1 MTTEQNKA
9 IVIRFN
15 KEVIEDR
22 AGAVKDLNDLVTP
35 MRRSYCR
42 AVLFLLTGCLAY
54 IAGCTTAEKTEATE
68 STIVRDNNEEYP
80 DYLYQ
85 YSIIDAL
92 LAGVYDGDL
101 SVGELRKKGSIG
113 VGGFNGMDGELYM
126 NEGKVYK
133 IRYDGSVHRV
143 PDSDKIPVA
152 FVKHFQA
159 DTTFTLEQKGMD
171 YEEFKSRLQSVLNRN
186 EMYAIRISG
195 VFPEVLARAPAPGK
209 KPYPPLTEHL
219 KEHQYEFNLEHTEG
233 TGVGF
238 CLPAYMGRV
247 NVPGFHLHYLSG
259 DETSGGHVL
268 DFVADS
274 LYVEIDKASGFVVQ
288 SPGDE
293 EFLRANLQKDRK
305 KEIEEIE

>member
-1 MTTEQNKA
+1 MMNTYLRT
-9 IVIRFN
+9 IWF
-15 KEVIEDR
+15 
-22 AGAVKDLNDLVTP
+22 
-35 MRRSYCR
+35 
-42 AVLFLLTGCLAY
+42 LFMVCLY
-54 IAGCTTAEKTEATE
+54 STGCTTVEKTESLERT
-68 STIVRDNNEEYP
+68 TVRDNTREYP

-133 IRYDGSVHRV
+133 IRYDGSVHKV
-143 PDSDKIPVA
+143 PDTEKIPVA

-159 DTTFTLEQKGMD
+159 DTTFTLVQKDMD
-171 YEEFKSRLQSVLNRN
+171 YEKFKSRLQSVLNRN
-186 EMYAIRISG
+186 EMYAVRISG
-195 VFPEVLARAPAPGK
+195 VFTGVLARAQAPGK
-209 KPYPPLTEHL
+209 KPYPPLAEHL
-219 KEHQYEFNLEHTEG
+219 KEHQYEFELEHTKG

-238 CLPAYMGRV
+238 YLPAYMGRV
-247 NVPGFHLHYLSG
+247 NVPGFHLHYLSE
-259 DETSGGHVL
+259 DETAGGHVL

-288 SPGDE
+288 SPDDE
-293 EFLRANLQKDRK
+293 GFLRADLQKDRE